1 LILLNNI
8 YQILF
13 FKPKV
18 GQMEIDKTPTQIR
31 AQNLCIVR
39 WIVMEGLTK
48 VNLGSEKNPQ

>member
-1 LILLNNI
+1 
-8 YQILF
+8 
-13 FKPKV
+13 
-18 GQMEIDKTPTQIR
+18 MEIDKTPTQIR